1 LNKKMRMLLLI
12 LIVCNMFLAYNTI
25 KKLEKEVVNLN
36 EFTDYYTESEADNGG
51 YQLLSSDF
59 KVYEKKYTIVSEKIQ
74 EESKKRAKITY
85 YKVKSGDTLG
95 GIANKFGQSQTVLKY
110 NNPNTGKYLKIGEKL
125 KITRGNSITYK
136 VVKGDSLSKISSKF
150 GKTVNELKTTNN
162 LTSNIVN
169 LNQMLIINNPKVDL
183 ARITRTKKGFDV
195 YWPVPWKG
203 VTSPFGRRFHPV
215 LKRWI
220 GHMGVDLRAHYV
232 DVKASE
238 NGTVRYAGW
247 MSGYGKIVIIK
258 HSKGYET
265 RYAHLNKI
273 KVKKGQRVNRGQLIA
288 QSGKTGR
295 VTGPHLHYEIR
306 KYGTPIN
313 PMKYF
318 K

>member
-1 LNKKMRMLLLI
+1 MRKLLVILLI
-12 LIVCNMFLAYNTI
+12 FNVFLAYNTI
-25 KKLEKEVVNLN
+25 KILEKEVVNLN
-36 EFTDYYTESEADNGG
+36 DFTDYYTESEADNGG
-51 YQLLSSDF
+51 YQLLTSNF
-59 KVYEKKYTIVSEKIQ
+59 KVYEKQYTIVSKETQ

-85 YKVKSGDTLG
+85 YQVKSGDTLG
-95 GIANKFGQSQTVLKY
+95 GIANRFGQSQTVLKY
-110 NNPNTGKYLKIGEKL
+110 NNPSIGKYLKIGEKL

-136 VVKGDSLSKISSKF
+136 VIKGDSLSKIASKF
-150 GKTVNELKTTNN
+150 GKTVMELKTTNN
-162 LTSNIVN
+162 LTSSTVR
-169 LNQMLIINNPKVDL
+169 LNQILIINNPKVDL
-183 ARITRTKKGFDV
+183 ARITRTKKGFDP
-195 YWPVPWKG
+195 YWPVAWKG
-203 VTSPFGRRFHPV
+203 VTSPYGRRFHPV

-232 DVKASE
+232 DTRASE
-238 NGTVRYAGW
+238 DGIVTYAGW

-273 KVKKGQRVNRGQLIA
+273 KIKKGQRVNRGQLIA
-288 QSGKTGR
+288 ESGKTGR

-306 KYGTPIN
+306 KYGTPVN